1 MCLENGICNMDF
13 GNVNREPSDN
23 SVDVVLPYFEAKPGQ
38 AWFLEEKFWTS

>member
-1 MCLENGICNMDF
+1 MDF

-38 AWFLEEKFWTS
+38 A